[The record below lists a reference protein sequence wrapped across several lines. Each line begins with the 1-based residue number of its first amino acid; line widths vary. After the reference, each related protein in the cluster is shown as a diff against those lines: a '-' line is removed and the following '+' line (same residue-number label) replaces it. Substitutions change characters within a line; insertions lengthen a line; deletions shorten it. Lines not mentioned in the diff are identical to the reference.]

1 MKILVVDDDQWTT
14 RLLKTMLEDAK
25 YQVVTA
31 EDGPTALRA
40 VSAEELDLVLLDLM
54 LPGMDGNEVCRRIRE
69 MSEVPIVVLSAKTAT
84 HDKVDLLQLGADDY
98 IQKPFEPAELV
109 ARVHAVLRRSLGATH
124 DAPEGKIKVGEVE
137 VDPVSGTA
145 IIGGQKSVYLT
156 PTELRLLYT
165 LMRNAGRVLTRDM
178 LRDHAWGYDY
188 VGGSNDVDVY
198 VRRLRMK
205 LEKDRANPR
214 FILTE
219 RGIGYK
225 FAPAAPAAAP

>member
-1 MKILVVDDDQWTT
+1 MKILVVDDDPWIN

-25 YQVVTA
+25 YQVLSA
-31 EDGPTALRA
+31 EDGPGALRTVA
-40 VSAEELDLVLLDLM
+40 AEELDLVLLDLM
-54 LPGMDGNEVCRRIRE
+54 LPGMDGAEVCRRIRE
-69 MSEVPIVVLSAKTAT
+69 ISEVPIVVLSAKTQTA
-84 HDKVDLLQLGADDY
+84 DKVDLLQLGADDY
-98 IQKPFEPAELV
+98 IAKPFEPAELV

-124 DAPEGKIKVGEVE
+124 DAPEGKIKVGDIE
-137 VDPVSGTA
+137 VDPVSGMA
-145 IIGGQKSVYLT
+145 NISGGKAVYLT

-214 FILTE
+214 YILTE

-225 FAPAAPAAAP
+225 FAAVGAPAA